1 MNISTIKKNAW
12 QKNVSNSLEFS
23 MDIRGID
30 FGVPKSKGGGRV
42 VMLLSLNIKFDK
54 KIETAALNLKTKHLN
69 PNKECNLN

>member
-1 MNISTIKKNAW
+1 
-12 QKNVSNSLEFS
+12 